1 MTRQPRGDVN
11 RRGFLR
17 VTAGAAAATAAS
29 AACAPAAAPTVPAAA
44 PPAAA
49 LAGKPAWEEEWD
61 RVVKAAKQE
70 GKLVLVTTV
79 GTGFRAAVEAFQSAF
94 PGITVEHTSLNA
106 SAFVPRL
113 TQEREA
119 GIYSFD
125 AMTSTWAIVPRV
137 MAEKKAL
144 LPIKSV
150 LFRGDV
156 LDDKVWQDGFE
167 RGFLDQ
173 NEKWVYGGFVERSE
187 RLWVNSDMVKDGEIT
202 KVEDLLNPKWKGR
215 ILAGDPRTFGGGFV
229 PATVMRLALGD
240 DIIKRV
246 WKDQEAVLSR
256 DLRQMTEFMVRGS
269 YPICIGGIS
278 RVILE
283 EFTAQGL
290 GKNLKWAG
298 IDNIDDVGGGSNI
311 VWAFD
316 RAPHPNAAKLFV
328 NWLLTKEGQTIWS
341 KHAVTNSRRVD
352 VAPVVPYL
360 VPTPGKKYP
369 QNDAW
374 NFVPELAKTQEIA
387 KAALN

>member
-1 MTRQPRGDVN
+1 MTAGV
-11 RRGFLR
+11 
-17 VTAGAAAATAAS
+17 GAAAVA
-29 AACAPAAAPTVPAAA
+29 AACAPAAAPAPAPSSA
-44 PPAAA
+44 PPAAPA
-49 LAGKPAWEEEWD
+49 ARPAWEEEWD
-61 RVVKAAKQE
+61 RLVKAAQQE

-79 GTGFRAAVEAFQSAF
+79 GAGFRQAVGAFQDAF
-94 PGITVEHTSLNA
+94 PGITAEHTSLNA

-113 TQEREA
+113 LQERAA

-125 AMTSTWAIVPRV
+125 AMTSTWAIVPRP
-137 MAEKKAL
+137 MAEKGAL
-144 LPIKSV
+144 VPIKSV

-156 LDDKVWQDGFE
+156 LDDKVWQGGFE
-167 RGFLDQ
+167 NGYLDE
-173 NEKWVYGGFVERSE
+173 NEKWVYSGFVERSE
-187 RLWVNSDMVKDGEIT
+187 RLGVNADAGKDGEIAR
-202 KVEDLLNPKWKGR
+202 VEDLLNPKWKGK

-229 PATVMRLALGD
+229 PATIMRLALGD

-278 RVILE
+278 RVVLD

-290 GKNLKWAG
+290 GKNLKWVG

-316 RAPHPNAAKLFV
+316 RAPHPNAAKLFA
-328 NWLLTKEGQTIWS
+328 NWLLTKQGSTAWS
-341 KHAVTNSRRVD
+341 KYAATNSRRVD
-352 VAPVVPYL
+352 VPPVVPYL

-369 QNDAW
+369 QNDSW
-374 NFVPELAKTQEIA
+374 KITGELAKTQELA